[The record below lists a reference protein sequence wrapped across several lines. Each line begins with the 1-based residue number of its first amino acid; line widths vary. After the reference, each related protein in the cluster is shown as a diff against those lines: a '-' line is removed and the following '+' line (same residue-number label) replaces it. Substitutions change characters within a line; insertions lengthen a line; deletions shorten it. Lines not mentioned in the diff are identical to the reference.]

1 MFSYT
6 QANCE
11 PTWTYRPYLATEY
24 WEQYY
29 EDERK
34 QKQVDMEFA
43 RPKRWYSNWIRRETD
58 FDRG

>member
-1 MFSYT
+1 M
-6 QANCE
+6 
-11 PTWTYRPYLATEY
+11 ATEY

-34 QKQVDMEFA
+34 QKQVDMEFV